1 MDPSAPSLISFC
13 TGYGGLELGI
23 ERAVGRPCR
32 VLAYAEIEAFAIEN
46 LVAKVQAGFLPAA
59 PIWSD
64 LRTFPGEAF
73 HGLVDILCGGYPC
86 PPFSSAGMR
95 AGKADPR
102 YLWPHFRKQ
111 IRAIHPRLVFFENVE
126 GHISLGLATV
136 LSDLEEDG
144 YQTAWG
150 IFSAEEV
157 GAPHRR
163 KRVFIM
169 GYASGDTELADP
181 HNTAA
186 PQQQKNGGAVLP
198 LAKPERPDVGSV
210 HVADSDSER
219 LPNPVCRNR
228 AGSEGREIPAGP
240 AAGRGEVRASLL
252 PEGGIWCLGTYG
264 SGWPARPGEPPYG
277 WEPLRTVADPPHK
290 LHDRGGESGTTGG
303 REPPDAGQGAAEPS
317 LGGDPDGAAGRL
329 DYALLCQSS
338 DSRIDE
344 LRLLGNGVVPAT
356 AERAFRVLAAE
367 LRGLDVSDP
376 GVLRGICVQM

>member
-1 MDPSAPSLISFC
+1 VDPSAPSLISFC

-169 GYASGDTELADP
+169 GYASGDTELAD
-181 HNTAA
+181 
-186 PQQQKNGGAVLP
+186 
-198 LAKPERPDVGSV
+198 
-210 HVADSDSER
+210 SDSER